1 MTAIIKLIGALIV
14 GAFGSI
20 IGNEIHNTTP
30 QLTKRL
36 IQLAATWYPENERQ
50 DFIDE
55 NTDIFEGY
63 ADEGRHVTALTRA
76 TLQLGH
82 SAINQ
87 RIPSYLQSEQS
98 IHLGTQLVFGLV
110 YGLVL
115 GLNFGLMSLPAPQ
128 PVIWLVFVLG
138 FGLVYGLAVSSFA
151 ITGGLL
157 APALG
162 SKIMRALRYRL
173 SERNLQ

>member
-55 NTDIFEGY
+55 NTD
-63 ADEGRHVTALTRA
+63 
-76 TLQLGH
+76 
-82 SAINQ
+82 S
-87 RIPSYLQSEQS
+87 PWKS
-98 IHLGTQLVFGLV
+98 
-110 YGLVL
+110 
-115 GLNFGLMSLPAPQ
+115 
-128 PVIWLVFVLG
+128 W
-138 FGLVYGLAVSSFA
+138 
-151 ITGGLL
+151 
-157 APALG
+157 
-162 SKIMRALRYRL
+162 RL
-173 SERNLQ
+173 SCCAKG